1 MIRRLGSQ
9 YQYSILALSMMER
22 LQKIISSAG
31 VASRRHAEEL
41 ILAGKVKINGK
52 VVRVLGTKA
61 DLNKDK
67 IEVAGKLIKRQRLVY
82 LVFNKPKRYLTT
94 RFDPQNRRTIYQLL
108 PDELKSVVWPVGR
121 LDFTTEG
128 LMILTNDGEL
138 TQILTHPSKEH
149 EKEYLV
155 ELDKEITE
163 GKLEKIRKG
172 VKLQEGVTS
181 PAKARADGTKVYL
194 TIHEGWNRQIRRMFS
209 VLGYTVR
216 NLRRIR
222 IGKLKLTNLA
232 VGQYQEIRKSEI
244 L

>member
-1 MIRRLGSQ
+1 M
-9 YQYSILALSMMER
+9 
-22 LQKIISSAG
+22 
-31 VASRRHAEEL
+31 
-41 ILAGKVKINGK
+41 AGKVKINGK

-163 GKLEKIRKG
+163 GKLEKIRNG